1 MLPRRSIMKPIRFA
15 FVAVALVAGMSAS
28 AAQSNY
34 PEKSIRLIYGFPAGS
49 DTVTRIF
56 ADKFAE
62 ALGKP
67 VIVDNVSGA
76 AGNIAADRTAKAA
89 PDGYTIG
96 MLTGA
101 NITINAALQKLPYD
115 PVKDLVPV
123 SLIFGYPNVLLVS
136 NDVPAKNVGELVALA
151 RAHPGKLTYGHNG
164 VGTTTHLS
172 AELFKTMAHIDVQD
186 VPYRGPTLVVSDMMS
201 GLITISFNAPGP
213 LLPLVRDNKIR
224 ALAVTSR
231 SRAPF
236 APELPTMEESGFAGF
251 DITVWF
257 GLFVPAG
264 TPPAII
270 EVLNREAVAIM
281 SAPDMRKRVVDL
293 GDVPLSSTPREFAE
307 LIRAE
312 KPFWTR
318 VIRDAGIKPIE

>member
-1 MLPRRSIMKPIRFA
+1 MKSIRLA
-15 FVAVALVAGMSAS
+15 FVAAALVAGTSAS

-49 DTVTRIF
+49 DTATRIF

-67 VIVDNVSGA
+67 VIIDNVTGV
-76 AGNIAADRTAKAA
+76 AGNIAADRTAKAV

-101 NITINAALQKLPYD
+101 NITINATLYKKLPYD

-123 SLIFGYPNVLLVS
+123 SLIFGYPNLLLLN
-136 NDVPAKNVGELVALA
+136 NDVPAKDVDQLVALA

-172 AELFKTMAHIDVQD
+172 AELFKSMARIDAQD
-186 VPYRGPTLVVSDMMS
+186 VPYRGPTPLVTDLMS
-201 GLITISFNAPGP
+201 GLIAFSFNAPGP
-213 LLPLVRDNKIR
+213 LLPLVREKKIR

-257 GLFVPAG
+257 GLFAPAG
-264 TPPAII
+264 TPPGI
-270 EVLNREAVAIM
+270 VGTLNREAVKIM
-281 SAPDMRKRVVDL
+281 NSADMRKRLIDL
-293 GDVPLSSTPREFAE
+293 GDVPLSSTPTEFAE

-312 KPFWTR
+312 KPFWAR
-318 VIRDAGIKPIE
+318 LIEDVGIKPIE

>member
-34 PEKSIRLIYGFPAGS
+34 PEKSIRLIYGFPAGG

-201 GLITISFNAPGP
+201 GLIAISFNAPGP

-264 TPPAII
+264 TPPAIV

-281 SAPDMRKRVVDL
+281 TAPDMRKRVVDL